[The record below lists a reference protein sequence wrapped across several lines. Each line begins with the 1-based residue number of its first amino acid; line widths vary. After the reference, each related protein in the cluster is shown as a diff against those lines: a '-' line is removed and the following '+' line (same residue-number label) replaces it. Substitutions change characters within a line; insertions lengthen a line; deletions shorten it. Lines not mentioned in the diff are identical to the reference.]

1 MITDEIVQIE
11 NKKINLK
18 AILCVFLWAL
28 VTQKQKFS
36 RKYFLTLF
44 WRPLDAVASVETTQK
59 ATTSQ
64 PLRFAAQLIS

>member
-1 MITDEIVQIE
+1 MITGEIVQME

-18 AILCVFLWAL
+18 AILCVLLWAL

-44 WRPLDAVASVETTQK
+44 
-59 ATTSQ
+59 
-64 PLRFAAQLIS
+64 